1 MGSHRDREAA
11 LRAFVT
17 SPANLAGGALALLGV
32 VLRLAG
38 ALGGAWWP
46 LAIVLLYACGYGIGA
61 SRWRR
66 PPVVVIDVDPAGP
79 DLGAI
84 RTALDQVE
92 ARSIDL
98 PDELALQVRLI
109 VKGLRDLLARSE
121 FRQAG
126 GGDVRVVTKI
136 ATEYLPATV
145 TDYLSIPRSQA
156 RLLRGA
162 NGKTA
167 FEMAQGQ
174 LSLLSGQLSEVTDA
188 MVRGDHD
195 RLAAQGHFLESRF
208 ATSSLS
214 LPPPDPDPTSP
225 PEA

>member
-1 MGSHRDREAA
+1 MGSHRDRDAA
-11 LRAFVT
+11 LRAFFT
-17 SPANLAGGALALLGV
+17 SSSNLAGCALALLGV

-66 PPVVVIDVDPAGP
+66 SQVVVIDPVPAP

-84 RTALDQVE
+84 RAALDQVE

-136 ATEYLPATV
+136 ATEYLPVTV

-174 LSLLSGQLSEVTDA
+174 LSLLGGQLSEVTEA

-208 ATSSLS
+208 DASTLS
-214 LPPPDPDPTSP
+214 LPPPDPDPTSR